1 MIELLS
7 SNRRIDPS
15 NGFGP
20 LGAVVTLHLRH
31 KRQQNKSVV
40 QLNMSRQH
48 CQTNSH
54 LRAVQLGL
62 ICKTEVHQA
71 MSICEN
77 SEEALDV
84 RNIYHKVKK
93 YHSTLT

>member
-1 MIELLS
+1 MYDRAAV

-54 LRAVQLGL
+54 FKSCTVGVDQNRGSPSNVY
-62 ICKTEVHQA
+62 
-71 MSICEN
+71 M
-77 SEEALDV
+77 
-84 RNIYHKVKK
+84 
-93 YHSTLT
+93 

>member
-1 MIELLS
+1 MKEINKDIVKASNRLLGLCENNPAAYKKDRAAV

-20 LGAVVTLHLRH
+20 LGAVVTLHSSGR
-31 KRQQNKSVV
+31 KQNKSVV

-54 LRAVQLGL
+54 FKSCTVGVDL
-62 ICKTEVHQA
+62 
-71 MSICEN
+71 
-77 SEEALDV
+77 
-84 RNIYHKVKK
+84 
-93 YHSTLT
+93 

>member
-1 MIELLS
+1 MKEINKDIVKETSNRLLGLCENNPAAYKCMIELS

-20 LGAVVTLHLRH
+20 LAVVTLHLRH

-54 LRAVQLGL
+54 FKSCTVGVDL
-62 ICKTEVHQA
+62 
-71 MSICEN
+71 
-77 SEEALDV
+77 
-84 RNIYHKVKK
+84 
-93 YHSTLT
+93 